1 MRRIFMF
8 VVVVL
13 MAPSVL
19 SSCAEPIA
27 ANETL
32 VENQTTTDSEGEGLR
47 DQLAQTATN
56 VERVSPGD
64 FETRL
69 AGGGTAG
76 VQLIDVRTP
85 REYNAGHIEGAV
97 LLDISKR
104 DVFNNGIDALD
115 KNRPVLVYC
124 AVGGR
129 SAAAAKLL
137 ADKGFSQIVDLNGG
151 INAWVDAGK
160 KTVK

>member
-1 MRRIFMF
+1 MIRNFMF
-8 VVVVL
+8 FVL
-13 MAPSVL
+13 TLTSAFVFTSCNDAVNADEFL
-19 SSCAEPIA
+19 ADSSAAEQGVTMNDRI
-27 ANETL
+27 
-32 VENQTTTDSEGEGLR
+32 
-47 DQLAQTATN
+47 AQTATN

-69 AGGGTAG
+69 SGGGTAG

-85 REYNAGHIEGAV
+85 REYNAGHIDGAV

>member
-1 MRRIFMF
+1 MIRNFMVFVLILTSAFVFTSCNDAVNADEFLADSSVAEQGVTMNDRI
-8 VVVVL
+8 
-13 MAPSVL
+13 
-19 SSCAEPIA
+19 
-27 ANETL
+27 
-32 VENQTTTDSEGEGLR
+32 
-47 DQLAQTATN
+47 AQTATN

-69 AGGGTAG
+69 RGGGTAG

-137 ADKGFSQIVDLNGG
+137 ADKGFPQIVDLNGG

>member
-1 MRRIFMF
+1 MFMF
-8 VVVVL
+8 VV
-13 MAPSVL
+13 AGFITPFFL
-19 SSCAEPIA
+19 SSCAEP
-27 ANETL
+27 
-32 VENQTTTDSEGEGLR
+32 VSVQENISEHAVASAVGAVDDR
-47 DQLAQTATN
+47 IAQTATN

-64 FETRL
+64 FQTRL
-69 AGGGTAG
+69 SSGGTAG

-85 REYNAGHIEGAV
+85 REYNAGHIDDAL

-104 DVFNNGIDALD
+104 DVFNNGVDALD

-137 ADKGFSQIVDLNGG
+137 ADKGFSQIVDLSGG
-151 INAWVDAGK
+151 FDAWVAAGK
-160 KTVK
+160 RTVR